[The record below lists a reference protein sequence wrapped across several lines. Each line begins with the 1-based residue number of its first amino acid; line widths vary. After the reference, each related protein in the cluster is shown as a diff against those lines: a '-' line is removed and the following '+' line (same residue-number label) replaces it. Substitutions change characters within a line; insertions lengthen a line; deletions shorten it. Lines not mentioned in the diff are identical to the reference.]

1 MVVVNAS
8 NNFTYMV
15 KEIEL
20 KKMKMTKFIRS
31 QMLQNEANEKQIM
44 IQGQLHLDALFVDVL
59 KSKTTN
65 GSASSGN

>member
-1 MVVVNAS
+1 MVITNAS
-8 NNFTYMV
+8 NNFTHMV

-20 KKMKMTKFIRS
+20 KKMEMTKFIRS
-31 QMLQNEANEKQIM
+31 QMLQNEENEKQIM